1 MSEQQNNEYDPDKH
15 KREARDLANLKKS
28 NMAAVFGSGR
38 GRIAIIGVVVIFGF
52 MLAYGFYNLLFG
64 APKRAPQSAMP
75 NDAMLSATGARG
87 DGMAATPAEADQR
100 RAQNAA
106 EAAAAQASGQP
117 YMAPPVLVASAPSA
131 AYGGNDLAPASQP
144 AQAQASGAAPAS
156 AAQPQAAQ
164 GTQNQQVQQTDNS
177 PLRVPVSYRSVAMAI
192 GASDVDPQILG
203 VTNPNASAAQQRR
216 TSAYQT
222 GYYPVQALNGTDS
235 ERGGI
240 QSAALNAGMPGQSAG
255 AAAQASASP
264 AGTTVQKRPVPG
276 FTGGTGFYCKIT
288 FGINSDLARKDAF
301 GRCYGGAANGAV
313 FIGKAEPSPE
323 GVSDPGFV
331 VTFDKLNLPGH
342 AQLDVNAVAID
353 NGTMEEAVADSVNDH
368 SVVKFSE
375 LAFAGLLKG
384 IGQAAAMMQGSATTQ
399 TIGNVSTTTIGTQRP
414 DATQIIGQALG
425 GVGNGIGDYF
435 QRKSDALKTT
445 IKVYPNKDVG
455 IVLLRDVY
463 E

>member
-1 MSEQQNNEYDPDKH
+1 MSEQQNNPYDPDKH
-15 KREARDLANLKKS
+15 KREQRDLADLKKS

-38 GRIAIIGVVVIFGF
+38 GRIAIIGVVVIFVF

-87 DGMAATPAEADQR
+87 DGMAATAAEADQR

-106 EAAAAQASGQP
+106 EAAAAQANGQP

-131 AYGGNDLAPASQP
+131 AYGGNDFAPASQP
-144 AQAQASGAAPAS
+144 SAGQAAPATPASGA
-156 AAQPQAAQ
+156 QPAQ
-164 GTQNQQVQQTDNS
+164 GAPTQQAQQTENT
-177 PLRVPVSYRSVAMAI
+177 PLRVPVSYRSVAVAV

-203 VTNPNASAAQQRR
+203 VTNPYANATQQRR
-216 TSAYQT
+216 TSSYQT
-222 GYYPVQALNGTDS
+222 GYYPAQVSNAGDP
-235 ERGGI
+235 ERGGL
-240 QSAALNAGMPGQSAG
+240 QSAALNTGLPGQSAG
-255 AAAQASASP
+255 ATAQAGASSAGVT
-264 AGTTVQKRPVPG
+264 AQKRPVPG